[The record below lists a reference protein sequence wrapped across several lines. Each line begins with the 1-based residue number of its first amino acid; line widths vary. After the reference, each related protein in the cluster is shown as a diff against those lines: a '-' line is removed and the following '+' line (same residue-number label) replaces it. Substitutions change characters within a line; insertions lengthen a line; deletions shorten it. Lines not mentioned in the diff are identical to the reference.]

1 MGAQRAPWRVSNLDS
16 IHCGNCSKKC
26 IAVKKGGGVRYE
38 MKIPAR
44 NDFKKTWL
52 RDGQGRFYLEM
63 VCRYVWT
70 SAAF

>member
-1 MGAQRAPWRVSNLDS
+1 M
-16 IHCGNCSKKC
+16 
-26 IAVKKGGGVRYE
+26 KKGGGVRYE

-44 NDFKKTWL
+44 HVFKIMWL

-63 VCRYVWT
+63 VCRYVW